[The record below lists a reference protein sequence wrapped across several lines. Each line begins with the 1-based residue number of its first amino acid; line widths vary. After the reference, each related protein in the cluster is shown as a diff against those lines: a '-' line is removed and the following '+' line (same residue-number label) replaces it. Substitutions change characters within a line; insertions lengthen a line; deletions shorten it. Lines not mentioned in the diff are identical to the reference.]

1 MEAKVVWVKRDLMIK
16 NFRENFNELF
26 CNFYKVKL
34 IKKGAF
40 YIDNV
45 NILAEQRFCQE
56 IQHRIAQYDH
66 FDLLIKSNC
75 RVSNV

>member
-1 MEAKVVWVKRDLMIK
+1 MEAEVVWVKRDLMIK
-16 NFRENFNELF
+16 NFRENF
-26 CNFYKVKL
+26 YKVKM

>member
-1 MEAKVVWVKRDLMIK
+1 M
-16 NFRENFNELF
+16 
-26 CNFYKVKL
+26 